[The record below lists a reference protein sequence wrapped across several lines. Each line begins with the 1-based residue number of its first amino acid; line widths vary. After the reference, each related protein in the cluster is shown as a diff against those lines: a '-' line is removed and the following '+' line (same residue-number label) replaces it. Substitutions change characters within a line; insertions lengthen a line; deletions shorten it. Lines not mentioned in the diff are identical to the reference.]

1 MFAKLQRQIDRKN
14 KHKSPK
20 KFRFDVTVSSLEG
33 IPATIK
39 GCRIVWTRGSRSQ
52 TTQTTP
58 VINGVAHWREPLSQV
73 STIYTDPKHTAD
85 VEEKEYVFK
94 VQATTQ
100 HGHDEDRLITVGK
113 VKINMAQFA
122 TLGHKEHHTVLQMPF
137 SAGKSFT
144 QALPFGQLRLKI
156 SAHMV
161 KHVGENDE
169 ISEVSS
175 GLGASTVDSR
185 HHEQDLAGFPEVEN
199 SRNSV
204 TAHVAESA
212 REEADA
218 PAALVPS
225 PSKFAARESSGE
237 AQAIGTSV
245 HPTSEDM
252 QTDKEARERQAA
264 QQEVVALRARV
275 HQLESDTHSSSS
287 LELKNLSLR
296 QQERDHM
303 EHKLDELQQ
312 QGSRLGPANL
322 ANHDQI
328 SQLQHEVLQLTAE
341 NEELEQQVQ
350 ELTQQAGSN
359 SDSARIHEL
368 ESERKLA
375 EERIAELE
383 SQLNAAFGG
392 ASAALSS
399 RPANTDT
406 AQARI
411 AELEAQIEAMI
422 EQMPSDQPQSSDQ
435 VAELKSETAAAQS
448 RIAELESQVEAMI
461 EQIGSSADA
470 AVIALEQDI
479 VHLKKELHDA
489 QRDSASAQ
497 AAAAEADALLQEAG
511 KEREA
516 FKMQAEQLAKHLQL
530 EQQKAEQDRAK
541 WARKEADMQHSLQE
555 TMSTSQRLQDAKDS
569 AEQEHS
575 NLHELHRQ
583 LMAELQ
589 QRNGQALMSL
599 EPSRSKHSDLE
610 EQLEA
615 SHAEMAHMQQQI
627 AATTAA
633 VATARGA
640 DISQAHYSAPGDPD
654 YSEDSL
660 IRQLTDEMNLELEQ
674 RRKDFEQRSR
684 QLEDQSREI
693 GELKVL
699 LESQTDLNASLQRE
713 LQEGQQKAAAISQ
726 EELSSLR
733 QRVAESS
740 VLRTQLEAAQQEAA
754 HNQSRAKELYNQLD
768 AMSRRHEQELQGL
781 AEQLTGLQ
789 HQLQDSTLEVQRL
802 EEEAGALDHKAVQLQ
817 LELDQAQRAHSNA
830 QQQLQESHEAAVQD
844 RVQQAVAVAVSSRD
858 DDMVILHQQLDE
870 SEAHFQAELDDAH
883 AQLLASQEIQHK
895 LEQQLRDSE
904 AKRNQ
909 MLLEKQIME
918 QHLQETAGDL
928 EFAERELSRR
938 GSPTGTPP
946 REDSE
951 DGSPRQQTPSLR
963 QVYADDPAHLKEE
976 NETIMEELVMCK
988 MQLAEL
994 NESYLSTCHELH
1006 KSKEKNLAIA
1016 AKMTRLETIIYK
1028 HAESEAGTAEKL
1040 VQAKHSPAKSGKK

>member
-58 VINGVAHWREPLSQV
+58 VINGVAHWRESLSQI
-73 STIYTDPKHTAD
+73 STIYTDAKHPAD

-113 VKINMAQFA
+113 VKIDMAQFA
-122 TLGHKEHHTVLQMPF
+122 MLGHKEHHTVLQMPF

-169 ISEVSS
+169 MSEVSS

-185 HHEQDLAGFPEVEN
+185 HHEQDLAGFPDVEH

-204 TAHVAESA
+204 TAHVVESV
-212 REEADA
+212 REEADV
-218 PAALVPS
+218 PAVLVHS
-225 PSKFAARESSGE
+225 PSKFAAREGSGE

-252 QTDKEARERQAA
+252 QTDKEARELQAA
-264 QQEVVALRARV
+264 QQEVIALRARV

-287 LELKNLSLR
+287 LELKNLSL

-322 ANHDQI
+322 ANHDQV

-341 NEELEQQVQ
+341 NEELQQQVQ

-359 SDSARIHEL
+359 SDSVSILEL
-368 ESERKLA
+368 KSERRLA

-383 SQLNAAFGG
+383 TQLNAAFGD

-399 RPANTDT
+399 RPADTDT

-411 AELEAQIEAMI
+411 SELEAQIEAMI
-422 EQMPSDQPQSSDQ
+422 EQMPSDPPQGSDR
-435 VAELKSETAAAQS
+435 AT
-448 RIAELESQVEAMI
+448 
-461 EQIGSSADA
+461 
-470 AVIALEQDI
+470 
-479 VHLKKELHDA
+479 
-489 QRDSASAQ
+489 
-497 AAAAEADALLQEAG
+497 AAEAVALLQEAS

-516 FKMQAEQLAKHLQL
+516 FETQAEQLAKHLKL

-541 WARKEADMQHSLQE
+541 WEQKETDMQHSLQE
-555 TMSTSQRLQDAKDS
+555 TMNTSQRLRDAKDS
-569 AEQEHS
+569 VEQEHS
-575 NLHELHRQ
+575 NLQELHRQ

-589 QRNGQALMSL
+589 QRNGQAPEAMMSL

-610 EQLEA
+610 GQLEA
-615 SHAEMAHMQQQI
+615 KHAEVAHMQQQI

-633 VATARGA
+633 VATARGS
-640 DISQAHYSAPGDPD
+640 DISQVHYSAPGDPD

-693 GELKVL
+693 VELKVL

-713 LQEGQQKAAAISQ
+713 LQEEQQKVAAVSQ

-733 QRVAESS
+733 QQVAESS

-781 AEQLTGLQ
+781 AQQLTGLQ

-817 LELDQAQRAHSNA
+817 LELDQAQRAHSDA
-830 QQQLQESHEAAVQD
+830 QRHLQESHQAAVQD
-844 RVQQAVAVAVSSRD
+844 TVQQAVAVAVSSRD
-858 DDMVILHQQLDE
+858 DDLVTLHQQLDE
-870 SEAHFQAELDDAH
+870 SEAQFQAELDEAH

-938 GSPTGTPP
+938 GSPIGTPP
-946 REDSE
+946 REESE

-963 QVYADDPAHLKEE
+963 QVYADDPTHLKEE
-976 NETIMEELVMCK
+976 NERIMEELVMCK
-988 MQLAEL
+988 MTLAEL
-994 NESYLSTCHELH
+994 NDNYLNTCHELH
-1006 KSKEKNLAIA
+1006 KCKEKNLAIA
-1016 AKMTRLETIIYK
+1016 GKMTRLETIIYK

-1040 VQAKHSPAKSGKK
+1040 VQAKHSPARSGKK

>member
-14 KHKSPK
+14 KHKSSK

-58 VINGVAHWREPLSQV
+58 VINGVAHWRESLSQI
-73 STIYTDPKHTAD
+73 STIYTDAKHAAD

-113 VKINMAQFA
+113 VKIDMAQFA
-122 TLGHKEHHTVLQMPF
+122 MLGHKEHHTVLQMPF

-156 SAHMV
+156 SAQMV

-169 ISEVSS
+169 MSEVSS

-185 HHEQDLAGFPEVEN
+185 HHEQDLAGFPEVEH

-204 TAHVAESA
+204 TAHLADSV
-212 REEADA
+212 REGADV
-218 PAALVPS
+218 PAALVHS

-252 QTDKEARERQAA
+252 QTDKEARELQAA
-264 QQEVVALRARV
+264 QQEAVALRARV

-287 LELKNLSLR
+287 LELKNLSL

-322 ANHDQI
+322 ANHDQV

-341 NEELEQQVQ
+341 NEELEHQVQ
-350 ELTQQAGSN
+350 DLTQQAGSN
-359 SDSARIHEL
+359 SDSARVLEL
-368 ESERKLA
+368 ESERRLA

-383 SQLNAAFGG
+383 SQLNAAFGD
-392 ASAALSS
+392 ASAALSN
-399 RPANTDT
+399 RTADTDT

-411 AELEAQIEAMI
+411 SELEAQIEAMI
-422 EQMPSDQPQSSDQ
+422 EQMPSDQPQSSDR
-435 VAELKSETAAAQS
+435 VAELESERAAAQS
-448 RIAELESQVEAMI
+448 RIAELESQ
-461 EQIGSSADA
+461 
-470 AVIALEQDI
+470 
-479 VHLKKELHDA
+479 
-489 QRDSASAQ
+489 RDTASTH
-497 AAAAEADALLQEAG
+497 AAAAEAVALLQEAS
-511 KEREA
+511 KERDA

-541 WARKEADMQHSLQE
+541 WERKEADMQHSLQE

-569 AEQEHS
+569 VEQEHS
-575 NLHELHRQ
+575 NLQELHRQ

-589 QRNGQALMSL
+589 RRNGHTPEAMMSL

-610 EQLEA
+610 GQLEA
-615 SHAEMAHMQQQI
+615 SHAEVTHMQQQI

-633 VATARGA
+633 IATARGS
-640 DISQAHYSAPGDPD
+640 DISQVHYSAPGDPD

-693 GELKVL
+693 AELKVL

-713 LQEGQQKAAAISQ
+713 LQEGQQKAAATSQ

-733 QRVAESS
+733 QQVAESS
-740 VLRTQLEAAQQEAA
+740 VLRTQLETAQQEAG

-781 AEQLTGLQ
+781 AQQLTGLQ
-789 HQLQDSTLEVQRL
+789 HQLQDSTLEVHRL

-817 LELDQAQRAHSNA
+817 LELDQAQRAHSDA
-830 QQQLQESHEAAVQD
+830 QRHLQESHQAAVQD
-844 RVQQAVAVAVSSRD
+844 TVQQAVAVAVSSRD
-858 DDMVILHQQLDE
+858 DDLVTLHQQLDE
-870 SEAHFQAELDDAH
+870 GEAHFQADLDEAH

-895 LEQQLRDSE
+895 LEQQLRDSK

-976 NETIMEELVMCK
+976 NERIMEELVMCK

-1016 AKMTRLETIIYK
+1016 GKMTRLETIIYK

-1040 VQAKHSPAKSGKK
+1040 VQAKHSPARSGKK